1 MVAASSSFPP
11 PLLSAKIHPNG
22 YTCTRRQLLEARLFL
37 QDAQDVPWSKRLDL
51 VINTHATFAFGLRWG
66 LLCAQVRGIRGP
78 RRTPPDPWLS
88 RSLVDV
94 SPWRKSSRI
103 SCKRRFAIAIRMRT
117 HGPCFEMRS
126 RRGSDGWRHITL
138 SRSCTPCLRSSRC
151 KSPLPV
157 SSLPSASDLDLEKQG
172 HCTSR
177 RLHVGKVSP
186 RQVLAHAYTSG
197 NGRHL
202 SGGTLFEWMD
212 DSLPALPRCLAR
224 LHLVRSSLSCS
235 LCALL
240 TSWCRQTVF
249 YNEGKWVPNSDI
261 WRTIIWMPGWTAFWL
276 ATWSLCVSRKSPTS
290 PL

>member
-1 MVAASSSFPP
+1 MLKTYHGPSASTSSSTRTRRSRSVCAGASS
-11 PLLSAKIHPNG
+11 A
-22 YTCTRRQLLEARLFL
+22 RRSEEYGAHDGR
-37 QDAQDVPWSKRLDL
+37 
-51 VINTHATFAFGLRWG
+51 
-66 LLCAQVRGIRGP
+66 
-78 RRTPPDPWLS
+78 RRTIGSPAGSLFSLTTSVLLLDCFAT
-88 RSLVDV
+88 LVDV